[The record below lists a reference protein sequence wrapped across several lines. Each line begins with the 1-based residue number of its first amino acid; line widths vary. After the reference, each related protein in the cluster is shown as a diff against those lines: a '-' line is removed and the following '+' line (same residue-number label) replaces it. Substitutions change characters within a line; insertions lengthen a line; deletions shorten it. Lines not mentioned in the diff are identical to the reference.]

1 MDGGVRNQGARARG
15 REGAEEAAVPSRT
28 GAPAPSRPPA
38 HLILVGLP
46 GVGKS
51 TVGAGVADL
60 LGIPFLDFD
69 VEIERRAG
77 MSVAEIFRVHGEPRF
92 RALERSLTEEL
103 ASGPPMVLAPGGGWM
118 SQPDLAALLR
128 PPGRIIYLAASPERV
143 AGRLGS
149 ASGTRPLLA
158 GGDPVAR
165 LVALLAA
172 RESAYRRADVVVN
185 TELLDVPQ
193 VIQLV
198 GELAT
203 TSGAR

>member
-1 MDGGVRNQGARARG
+1 M
-15 REGAEEAAVPSRT
+15 
-28 GAPAPSRPPA
+28 PSRPGA

-51 TVGAGVADL
+51 TVGAGLAAL

-77 MSVAEIFRVHGEPRF
+77 MSVAGIFRAHGEPHF

-103 ASGPPMVLAPGGGWM
+103 AGLPPMVLAPGGGWM
-118 SQPDLAALLR
+118 SQPGLAALLR
-128 PPGRIIYLAASPERV
+128 PPGRIIYLYASPGIV
-143 AGRLGS
+143 AARLGS

-165 LVALLAA
+165 LAALLAE
-172 RESAYRRADVVVN
+172 REPAYRDADVVLN

-193 VIQLV
+193 VIHIAS
-198 GELAT
+198 ELAT
-203 TSGAR
+203 TSGGR